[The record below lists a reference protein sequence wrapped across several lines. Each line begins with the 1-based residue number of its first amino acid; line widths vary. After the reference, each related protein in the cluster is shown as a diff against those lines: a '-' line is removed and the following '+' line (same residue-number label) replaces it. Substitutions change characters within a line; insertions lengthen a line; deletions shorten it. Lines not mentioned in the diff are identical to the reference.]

1 MNLDDFAPQP
11 KRAPVP
17 VKHLCVAAA
26 VIGAVSV
33 LTVIPNSWVAV
44 VFGAM
49 GLLLGGFSMSRSM
62 KRAQIGDVSMS
73 FVYVAA
79 LGLLLS
85 VIGFIMGYADVVSGL

>member
-33 LTVIPNSWVAV
+33 LTMIPNSWLAV
-44 VFGAM
+44 VFGAI
-49 GLLLGGFSMSRSM
+49 GLFLGGFSMSRAM
-62 KRAQIGDVSMS
+62 KRAQAGDVGMS
-73 FVYVAA
+73 FVYIAA

-85 VIGFIMGYADVVSGL
+85 VIGFIVGYADIVSGL